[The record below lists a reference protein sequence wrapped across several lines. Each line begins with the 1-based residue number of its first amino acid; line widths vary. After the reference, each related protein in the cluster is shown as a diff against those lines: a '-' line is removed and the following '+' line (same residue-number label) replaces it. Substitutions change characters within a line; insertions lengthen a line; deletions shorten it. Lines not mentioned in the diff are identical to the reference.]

1 MRKVTAKDEG
11 QEDASRRGQI
21 EEEPETAVADRSL
34 PRLRKGIEVTRE
46 ERLRVGPREAL
57 QERVASSVSTQGLV
71 DTALAARTH
80 AVAAMDTRLEAR
92 RPAAGALVGKGFGLR
107 DVAAVFCISDS
118 RVQQLLDRR

>member
-57 QERVASSVSTQGLV
+57 QERVATSVSTQGLV
-71 DTALAARTH
+71 ETALAAPTR
-80 AVAAMDTRLEAR
+80 ASAATDGESPQSGGCRA
-92 RPAAGALVGKGFGLR
+92 P
-107 DVAAVFCISDS
+107 
-118 RVQQLLDRR
+118 